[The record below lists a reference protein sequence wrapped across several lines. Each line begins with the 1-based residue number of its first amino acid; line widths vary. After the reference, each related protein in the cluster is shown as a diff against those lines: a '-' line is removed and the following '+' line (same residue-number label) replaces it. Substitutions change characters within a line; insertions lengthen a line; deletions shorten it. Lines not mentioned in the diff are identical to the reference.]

1 METRK
6 LPRILS
12 SRSLAGVAAAYSGRN
27 MSWNDDGQLLLVTRQ
42 AVTVATAYL
51 TTTLAPPSVQ
61 LDLALHRSLN
71 PAARIVKEEED
82 DDDDTIHV
90 DLPEQATHVL
100 ARSQFEVR
108 WWVTAAVSKE
118 KGSEDEYEWTGLGDE
133 VTGIVADRDRLMRA
147 AVWSPSGLN
156 ALGGVLLVVLSNHGV
171 ASVHAP
177 EDAYNQAWS
186 EIADLS
192 RETIARLGDGE
203 IEDDKPTLAGM
214 LHMRKTAMEWSP
226 PTPLRSMLGIDG
238 SLLALGN
245 RAGGVEL
252 WAYDRAFAHLSA
264 VYLPRPFATEV
275 TWSPWKIVDTETC
288 VAQLA
293 AATSDGG
300 VYVLPVTRKAYAE
313 SGTWDLTVGSF
324 STVVPPDKRTVNAMK
339 WITNDALVMTKPGT
353 VSIWS
358 TSEDAPKTIRLERVG
373 NWAGCNA
380 LGQAMDIHF
389 VAPHTLRIVL
399 SSLTH
404 HVITDIFNSPRQ
416 LYDESL
422 RLTLSARDVF
432 LDGRK
437 KRRRTFLA
445 QTDREL
451 TANTGGYAATD
462 ETGDI
467 AAWIAEPVNFHNLDN
482 ATEVN
487 RAFDFVVADLAPEGA
502 DACVQRLQ
510 RALEGPPS
518 LLHRSPLS
526 VLLPHLLGLIA
537 LRDFAEVGVAVLAL
551 LTPHDLPNPTA
562 AKDSHQSGRRALTHI
577 FWGGSLD
584 AHRLG
589 MVLAQWAERAWPP
602 LAPDFRA
609 AALKFHDI
617 IQRSLAES
625 MAKWAGTDIGED
637 DAMFV
642 AQLANR
648 AVAASECPACG
659 DKIEFA
665 SGTAV
670 CANGHDWAL
679 QRHRIAHHHARV
691 PDLHSVSGGV
701 ARTLVLEWTGDGGPR
716 ADGSGCGRGVRDVRR
731 AVGEAGVGGVATGV
745 PG

>member
-12 SRSLAGVAAAYSGRN
+12 SRSLAGVAAAYSRRN
-27 MSWNDDGQLLLVTRQ
+27 MAWNDDGQLLLVTRQ
-42 AVTVATAYL
+42 AVTVATPYL
-51 TTTLAPPSVQ
+51 TTTLASPSVQ

-100 ARSQFEVR
+100 ARSPFEVR

-118 KGSEDEYEWTGLGDE
+118 KGSDDEYGWTGLGDE
-133 VTGIVADRDRLMRA
+133 VTGVVADRDRLMRA

-156 ALGGVLLVVLSNHGV
+156 ALGGALLVVLSNHGV

-192 RETIARLGDGE
+192 RATVQVLGDGE
-203 IEDDKPTLAGM
+203 IEGPSPTLAGM

-226 PTPLRSMLGIDG
+226 PTPLPTMLGIDG
-238 SLLALGN
+238 SVLALGN

-252 WAYDRAFAHLSA
+252 WAYDGGFTHLTA

-275 TWSPWKIVDTETC
+275 TWSPWRIVDDETC

-300 VYVLPVTRKAYAE
+300 VCVLAVTRKAYAR

-324 STVVPPDKRTVNAMK
+324 STVVQPDKRTVNAMK
-339 WITNDALVMTKPGT
+339 WITDDTLVMTKPGT

-358 TSEDAPKTIRLERVG
+358 TSGDAPKTIRLERVG

-389 VAPHTLRIVL
+389 VAPHTLHIVL
-399 SSLTH
+399 SSLSH
-404 HVITDIFNSPRQ
+404 HVITDIFSSPHQ
-416 LYDESL
+416 LCDESL

-451 TANTGGYAATD
+451 TANTGGYAATGA
-462 ETGDI
+462 TGDI

-487 RAFDFVVADLAPEGA
+487 RAFDFVVADLAPDGA
-502 DACVQRLQ
+502 DARVQRLKS
-510 RALEGPPS
+510 ALEDSPS
-518 LLHRSPLS
+518 LLDRSPLA
-526 VLLPHLLGLIA
+526 VLVPHLLGLIA
-537 LRDFAEVGVAVLAL
+537 LRDFAQVGVAVLGL
-551 LTPHDLPNPTA
+551 LTPHEDPRIA
-562 AKDSHQSGRRALTHI
+562 IASQSHGHQGQGGRRALMHI
-577 FWGGSLD
+577 FWGGWLD
-584 AHRLG
+584 TYRLT
-589 MVLAQWAERAWPP
+589 MVLAQWGERAWPP
-602 LAPDFRA
+602 LAPEFRGA
-609 AALKFHDI
+609 SLKLQDA
-617 IQRSLAES
+617 IQLALAES

-642 AQLANR
+642 AQLADG
-648 AVAASECPACG
+648 AVAAGQCPACG
-659 DKIEFA
+659 DTIEFA

-670 CANGHDWAL
+670 CAKGHDWERCSVTRL
-679 QRHRIAHHHARV
+679 LITTPEYRICTVCPAVSRV
-691 PDLHSVSGGV
+691 PSSWGRQEKESVASLSLAQTALDAAVACVMCGGRW
-701 ARTLVLEWTGDGGPR
+701 ARPV
-716 ADGSGCGRGVRDVRR
+716 
-731 AVGEAGVGGVATGV
+731 
-745 PG
+745 